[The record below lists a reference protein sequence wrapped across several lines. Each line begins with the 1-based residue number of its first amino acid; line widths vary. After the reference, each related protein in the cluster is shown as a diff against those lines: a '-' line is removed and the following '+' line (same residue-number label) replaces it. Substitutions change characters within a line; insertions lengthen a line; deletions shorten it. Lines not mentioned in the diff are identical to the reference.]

1 MKNIT
6 VNLGLILL
14 LFISSTVYAQEKWSL
29 NKCIIYALENNRDIK
44 SYELN
49 VNAYELMTGK
59 AKLNYMPDLSFN
71 TNYQLNINRS
81 LDPVTYSFI
90 EHTSANSVNAN
101 ISMNVT
107 VFDGFRKYF
116 AYQKSVLDFNV
127 SQIDFE
133 ALKHE
138 ISLSITVNYLNI
150 LLNKEVIKSIEQQIE
165 MSNINIAKAQKLLDE
180 GVLTDERLH
189 NLMVQR
195 DSEKYSLTN
204 AEGNL
209 KKSVIA
215 LCSLLNLTD
224 FDSFDLE
231 DEITPETNDTISLEE
246 IILSAKSLPQIES
259 VKMKLKSAEYSLKIA
274 TSDLYP
280 TLSLGTS
287 FASSFADTR
296 KKNMLDATGN
306 LQYFPYHFFNQLN
319 DNRNGYISLNLNIPV
334 FSLFQTKKNISLAKN
349 TITQVQY
356 EIQNAEKKLTEYI
369 HEIYSDVETSKQ
381 KYIIARSSVKHA
393 NALVLH
399 ADSKLANGVL
409 TVSDYTISKGNLL
422 MSEIQAIKAKYEYFF
437 KLKLLKFYYYHTLL
451 D

>member
-6 VNLGLILL
+6 AKFGLIL

-49 VNAYELMTGK
+49 VNAYEIMTGK

-116 AYQKSVLDFNV
+116 TYKKSVLDFNV

-133 ALKHE
+133 TLKHE
-138 ISLSITVNYLNI
+138 ISLSVTVNYLNI

-165 MSNINIAKAQKLLDE
+165 MSDINIVKAQKLLDE
-180 GVLTDERLH
+180 GILTDERLH

-195 DSEKYSLTN
+195 DSEKYSLTE

-224 FDSFDLE
+224 FDSFELE
-231 DEITPETNDTISLEE
+231 DEIAPETNDTISLDE

-259 VKMKLKSAEYSLKIA
+259 VKMKHKSAEYSLKIA

-306 LQYFPYHFFNQLN
+306 LQYFPYPFFNQLN

-349 TITQVQY
+349 SITQAQH

-369 HEIYSDVETSKQ
+369 HKIYSDATTAKQ
-381 KYIIARSSVKHA
+381 KYLIALSSVEHA
-393 NALVLH
+393 GALVLH

-437 KLKLLKFYYYHTLL
+437 KLKLLNFYYYHTLL